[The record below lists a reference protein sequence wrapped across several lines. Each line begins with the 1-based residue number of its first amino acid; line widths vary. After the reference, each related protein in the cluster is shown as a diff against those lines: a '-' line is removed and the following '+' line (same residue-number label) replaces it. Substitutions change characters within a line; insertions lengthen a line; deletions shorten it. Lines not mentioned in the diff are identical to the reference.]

1 MSANPNP
8 YAYLQPFAVWEN
20 AFTPAELD
28 TVVALGDS
36 LKLDQAGVVYDP
48 SQNTADGGQRVTRT
62 AWMARGA
69 DTEWLYDRIE
79 RVARVLNHQIYQ
91 FDLAGFS
98 ESFQY
103 TVYHA
108 SEGGH
113 FDWHVDQIPNGAH
126 RKLSFS
132 LQLSDP
138 ASYEGCELELH
149 GGRTPLV
156 APRTR
161 GALIAFPSYAMHRVT
176 PIRKGT
182 RRALVIW
189 TAGPPFR

>member
-1 MSANPNP
+1 MIPRKPPMTAASASPAPPGWRARHRPNG
-8 YAYLQPFAVWEN
+8 YMTASSAS
-20 AFTPAELD
+20 PA
-28 TVVALGDS
+28 
-36 LKLDQAGVVYDP
+36 
-48 SQNTADGGQRVTRT
+48 
-62 AWMARGA
+62 
-69 DTEWLYDRIE
+69 
-79 RVARVLNHQIYQ
+79 IYQ

-98 ESFQY
+98 EHFQY

-113 FDWHVDQIPNGAH
+113 FGWHIDQIPNGAH

-138 ASYEGCELELH
+138 GDYDGCDLELQC
-149 GGRTPLV
+149 GPAIRA

-161 GALIAFPSYAMHRVT
+161 GTLVAFPAYAIHRVT
-176 PIRKGT
+176 PIVSGT

>member
-1 MSANPNP
+1 MSANP

-20 AFTPAELD
+20 AFTPEELD
-28 TVVALGDS
+28 AIVTLGNGLKLEQAAVVYALGEGAD
-36 LKLDQAGVVYDP
+36 DA
-48 SQNTADGGQRVTRT
+48 SQRITRT
-62 AWMARGA
+62 ARIDRGPQ
-69 DTEWLYDRIE
+69 TEWLYDRIE

-91 FDLAGFS
+91 FDLGGFS

-108 SEGGH
+108 KEGGH
-113 FDWHVDQIPNGAH
+113 FDWHVDQIPGGAH

-138 ASYEGCELELH
+138 NDYEGCDLELH
-149 GGRTPLV
+149 GGRTPMV
-156 APRTR
+156 TPRMR
-161 GALIAFPSYAMHRVT
+161 GAIIAFPAYAMHRVT
-176 PIRKGT
+176 PIRAGT

-189 TAGPPFR
+189 TAGPRFR